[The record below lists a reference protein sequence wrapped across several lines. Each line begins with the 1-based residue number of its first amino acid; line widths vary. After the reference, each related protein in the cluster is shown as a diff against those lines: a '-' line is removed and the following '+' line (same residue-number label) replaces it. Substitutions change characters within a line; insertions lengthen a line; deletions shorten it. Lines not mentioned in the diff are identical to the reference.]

1 MKNIRKL
8 TEGAILLAVFSVL
21 LLITFYI
28 PVIGMVINLFL
39 PVPFML
45 FAAKNDW
52 KSTAVFVIASL
63 LLSFLVGSILSLP
76 ITIPYGLTG
85 AVMGM
90 LIQKRK
96 NSITIFI
103 SGSMVF
109 LANFIV
115 IYIVSIYF
123 FHVDMIQ
130 QMIDLVRSSMNMSAD
145 MVKKMGQPGDYKK
158 MLDQM
163 NSGLNLVKTLI
174 PTLFVITSFF
184 AVMII
189 QVVSFPILKRFGVKY
204 ENWKA
209 FRDISLPRSLLWY
222 YLFTMAASLLV
233 HPQVGTYWHSAL
245 LNLTYILF
253 FLMVI
258 QGFSLLF
265 FFFHQRRMAK
275 SASIPIA
282 IISFVIPFLLYIV
295 GILGIMDLGF
305 DLRKRFVK
313 KE

>member
-103 SGSMVF
+103 SGSLVF

-204 ENWKA
+204 ENLKA

-265 FFFHQRRMAK
+265 FFFHQRGMAK